1 MVGVGDRRQEAR
13 AAAIGFRHHQAGA
26 LGALADEG
34 EPAAVGRPARA
45 VGSAR
50 QRVAAPGL
58 QVEDGDHRVGP
69 AGRVVVHHG
78 VGDPRAVGRDLDV
91 AHRAERE
98 QVFRRQSAG
107 GLAAERRQRQRRQ
120 QQRGKSSDH
129 AGEYSGGPVTGRPV
143 AAGPWRAGR
152 AARKPRGTATPA
164 GAAAARGRGH
174 WIQSVGMGGVGTE
187 VVVVLVL
194 LLANGVFAMSE
205 ISIVAARK
213 VRLQQRADDGD
224 RMAKAALALANAP
237 SQFLSTVQ
245 IGISL
250 VGVLAGA
257 YGGATIAKSLQA
269 RLEQIPSVAPYAEG
283 LALGLVVAVITYLSL
298 IIGELVPK
306 RIGLNH
312 PETIASWVA
321 IPMMGLAR
329 IGAPLV
335 ALLTGSTNLVL
346 RIFGI
351 KGQIDPHLTEDEIR
365 AVISQGAESGALES
379 EEESLVQ
386 RVFRV
391 GDQRVGAIMTPR
403 LDIEWVDVNA
413 TDDELREFLG
423 GHSHGQFVVC
433 KASLDNVLGTVRA
446 ADLLTMAMK
455 GAPINL
461 KALVQEPLFVPD
473 SMGIFKLLEALKAS
487 HRHMAIV
494 LDEFGAVEG
503 LVTVT
508 DLLEAF
514 VGSLPT
520 DRADERAIV
529 ARPDGSWLVDGAT
542 PIDDVVSDLGLD
554 ELPEDEAGAYHTLG
568 GFVMARLGRIP
579 RTADSFEWSGMRFEV
594 VDMDGRR
601 IDKVLVNRLAP
612 AEAAIGEVSD

>member
-1 MVGVGDRRQEAR
+1 
-13 AAAIGFRHHQAGA
+13 
-26 LGALADEG
+26 
-34 EPAAVGRPARA
+34 
-45 VGSAR
+45 
-50 QRVAAPGL
+50 
-58 QVEDGDHRVGP
+58 
-69 AGRVVVHHG
+69 
-78 VGDPRAVGRDLDV
+78 
-91 AHRAERE
+91 
-98 QVFRRQSAG
+98 
-107 GLAAERRQRQRRQ
+107 
-120 QQRGKSSDH
+120 
-129 AGEYSGGPVTGRPV
+129 
-143 AAGPWRAGR
+143 
-152 AARKPRGTATPA
+152 
-164 GAAAARGRGH
+164 
-174 WIQSVGMGGVGTE
+174 MGGVGTE
-187 VVVVLVL
+187 IVVVLVL

-205 ISIVAARK
+205 IAIVAARK

-224 RMAKAALALANAP
+224 RLAAAALALAIAP
-237 SQFLSTVQ
+237 TQFLSTVQ

-257 YGGATIAKSLQA
+257 YGGATIAESLQHY
-269 RLEQIPSVAPYAEG
+269 LEQFPAVAPYAEG

-298 IIGELVPK
+298 IVGELVPK

-329 IGAPLV
+329 AGSPLV
-335 ALLTGSTNLVL
+335 SLLTGSTNLVL
-346 RIFGI
+346 RVFGI
-351 KGQIDPHLTEDEIR
+351 KGEVDPHLTEDEIR
-365 AVISQGAESGALES
+365 AVISQGAESGALE
-379 EEESLVQ
+379 ENEESLVQ

-403 LDIEWVDVNA
+403 LDIEWVDVVA
-413 TDDELREFLG
+413 TGDELREFLS

-433 KASLDNVLGTVRA
+433 SGSLDNVLGTVRA
-446 ADLLTMAMK
+446 ADLLSMAMK
-455 GAPINL
+455 HGPIAL
-461 KALVQEPLFVPD
+461 KSLIQEPLFVPD

-520 DRADERAIV
+520 DAAEERAIV

-542 PIDDVVSDLGLD
+542 TIADVVSELGLD
-554 ELPEDEAGAYHTLG
+554 ELPADEAGAYHTLG

-579 RTADSFEWSGMRFEV
+579 RTADRFEWGGMRFEV
-594 VDMDGRR
+594 IDMDERR
-601 IDKVLVNRLAP
+601 IDKVLVTRLSP
-612 AEAAIGEVSD
+612 REAAVGEVSD